1 MRKTYRKTQIIT
13 AAMLTAAFALTGCAG
28 KQPDSGST
36 KENGT
41 QLQSQNQTQNHED
54 VSYQAES
61 ESNYD
66 SQIQQDTAAG
76 AQSDNSGADSAGQA
90 QADSKTATESAPV
103 EQTPISE
110 PSAPVSQPTQ
120 EVQVPVTT
128 PVPSPTTAPTATPT
142 AAPTQAP
149 AVSSQDIVSQANAL
163 SAANI
168 AYYNEILDLVNNIRA
183 EAGVSPLTLNTTLCQ
198 AATVRAIEMDN
209 TGVFSHTRPDG
220 TDCWSVFKLY
230 GITYRTCGENIAM
243 GQRTPAQVV
252 ESWRNSPGH
261 YANMVKAGFG
271 KLGVG
276 MSNSNRIYWVQMFTN

>member
-13 AAMLTAAFALTGCAG
+13 AAILAAALALTGCAG
-28 KQPDSGST
+28 KQPDSRST
-36 KENGT
+36 QENGT
-41 QLQSQNQTQNHED
+41 QLQSQNQQNP
-54 VSYQAES
+54 AA
-61 ESNYD
+61 
-66 SQIQQDTAAG
+66 DTEA
-76 AQSDNSGADSAGQA
+76 DNPGTDSAKQA
-90 QADSKTATESAPV
+90 QADSKTAPESAPTPVKETSAPV
-103 EQTPISE
+103 EQTPISK

-120 EVQVPVTT
+120 EVQVPVTN
-128 PVPSPTTAPTATPT
+128 PVPSPTTAPTTAPT
-142 AAPTQAP
+142 AAPTLAT
-149 AVSSQDIVSQANAL
+149 AASSQDIVSQANAL

-168 AYYNEILDLVNNIRA
+168 AYYSEILELVNNIRA
-183 EAGVSPLTLNTTLCQ
+183 EAGVSPLTLDTTLCQ

>member
-1 MRKTYRKTQIIT
+1 M
-13 AAMLTAAFALTGCAG
+13 
-28 KQPDSGST
+28 
-36 KENGT
+36 
-41 QLQSQNQTQNHED
+41 
-54 VSYQAES
+54 
-61 ESNYD
+61 
-66 SQIQQDTAAG
+66 
-76 AQSDNSGADSAGQA
+76 
-90 QADSKTATESAPV
+90 
-103 EQTPISE
+103 
-110 PSAPVSQPTQ
+110 
-120 EVQVPVTT
+120 
-128 PVPSPTTAPTATPT
+128 
-142 AAPTQAP
+142 
-149 AVSSQDIVSQANAL
+149 
-163 SAANI
+163 
-168 AYYNEILDLVNNIRA
+168 
-183 EAGVSPLTLNTTLCQ
+183 SPLTLDMTLCQ

>member
-13 AAMLTAAFALTGCAG
+13 AAILAAALALTGCAG
-28 KQPDSGST
+28 KQPDSRST
-36 KENGT
+36 QENGT
-41 QLQSQNQTQNHED
+41 QLQSQNQQNP
-54 VSYQAES
+54 AA
-61 ESNYD
+61 
-66 SQIQQDTAAG
+66 DTEA
-76 AQSDNSGADSAGQA
+76 DNPGTDSAKQA
-90 QADSKTATESAPV
+90 QADSKTAPESAPTPDKETSAPV
-103 EQTPISE
+103 EQTPISK

-120 EVQVPVTT
+120 EVQVPVTN
-128 PVPSPTTAPTATPT
+128 PVPSPTTAPTTAPT
-142 AAPTQAP
+142 AAPTLAT
-149 AVSSQDIVSQANAL
+149 AASSQDIVSQANAL

-168 AYYNEILDLVNNIRA
+168 AYYSEILELVNNIRA
-183 EAGVSPLTLNTTLCQ
+183 EAGVSPLTLDTTLCQ

-209 TGVFSHTRPDG
+209 TGVFSHTRTDG

>member
-13 AAMLTAAFALTGCAG
+13 AAILAAALALTGCAG
-28 KQPDSGST
+28 KQPDSRST
-36 KENGT
+36 QENGT
-41 QLQSQNQTQNHED
+41 QLQSQNQQNP
-54 VSYQAES
+54 AA
-61 ESNYD
+61 
-66 SQIQQDTAAG
+66 DTEA
-76 AQSDNSGADSAGQA
+76 DNPGTDSAKQA
-90 QADSKTATESAPV
+90 QADSKTAPESAPTPDKETSAPV
-103 EQTPISE
+103 EQTPISK

-120 EVQVPVTT
+120 EVQVPVTN
-128 PVPSPTTAPTATPT
+128 PVPSPTTAPTTAPT
-142 AAPTQAP
+142 AAPTLAT
-149 AVSSQDIVSQANAL
+149 AASSQDIVSQANAL

-168 AYYNEILDLVNNIRA
+168 AYYSEILELVNNIRA
-183 EAGVSPLTLNTTLCQ
+183 EAGVSPLTLDTTLCQ

-271 KLGVG
+271 KIGVG

>member
-13 AAMLTAAFALTGCAG
+13 AAILAAALALTGCAG
-28 KQPDSGST
+28 KQPDSRST
-36 KENGT
+36 QENGT
-41 QLQSQNQTQNHED
+41 QLQSQNQQNP
-54 VSYQAES
+54 AA
-61 ESNYD
+61 
-66 SQIQQDTAAG
+66 DTEA
-76 AQSDNSGADSAGQA
+76 DNQGTDSAKQA
-90 QADSKTATESAPV
+90 QADSKTAPESAPAPDKETSAPV
-103 EQTPISE
+103 EQTPISK

-120 EVQVPVTT
+120 EVQVPVTNQ
-128 PVPSPTTAPTATPT
+128 VPSPTTAPTA
-142 AAPTQAP
+142 APTQAT
-149 AVSSQDIVSQANAL
+149 ADSSQDIVSQANAL

-168 AYYNEILDLVNNIRA
+168 AYYSEILELVNNIRA
-183 EAGVSPLTLNTTLCQ
+183 EAGVSPLTLDMTLCQ

>member
-13 AAMLTAAFALTGCAG
+13 AAILAAALALTGCAG
-28 KQPDSGST
+28 KQPDSRST
-36 KENGT
+36 QENGT
-41 QLQSQNQTQNHED
+41 QLQSRNQQNP
-54 VSYQAES
+54 AA
-61 ESNYD
+61 
-66 SQIQQDTAAG
+66 DTET
-76 AQSDNSGADSAGQA
+76 DNPGTDSAKQA
-90 QADSKTATESAPV
+90 QADSKTVPESAPAPDKETSAPV
-103 EQTPISE
+103 EQTPISK
-110 PSAPVSQPTQ
+110 PSAPVSQLTQ
-120 EVQVPVTT
+120 EVQVPVTN
-128 PVPSPTTAPTATPT
+128 PVPSPTTAPTT
-142 AAPTQAP
+142 APTLAT
-149 AVSSQDIVSQANAL
+149 ADSSQDIVSQANAL

-168 AYYNEILDLVNNIRA
+168 AYYSEILELVNNIRA
-183 EAGVSPLTLNTTLCQ
+183 EAGVSPLTLDTTLCQ